1 MTLAPDV
8 REPRDARSARRDE
21 VQPGQSSVRRP
32 QGPQA
37 QRTGQRTSAQRTS
50 TQLTSAQRPQNEPAQ
65 VQRTQ
70 EQRAP
75 GQGTKGQRTQGQGTQ
90 TPRTPVP
97 RSQQP
102 QPPRQSRQGQ
112 AAPPQRQPSLDDR
125 PVEYWPT
132 AAIRAAL
139 ETDDMAVWQRIVAAV
154 KRDPYGRTAR
164 QVEEVLQT
172 ARPYGVSKALSEVLV
187 RTREHLEATERAEV
201 ARQIQAML
209 RRSELQAPEFASRIG
224 VSNESFATYLEGTTS
239 PPASL
244 LLRMQRLSDRFA
256 KLSAQRSGK

>member
-8 REPRDARSARRDE
+8 RVARDARREGVPPS
-21 VQPGQSSVRRP
+21 QQSSGRSSGQRSQALRP
-32 QGPQA
+32 QG
-37 QRTGQRTSAQRTS
+37 
-50 TQLTSAQRPQNEPAQ
+50 QRPQNARQRPAQ
-65 VQRTQ
+65 G
-70 EQRAP
+70 A
-75 GQGTKGQRTQGQGTQ
+75 
-90 TPRTPVP
+90 
-97 RSQQP
+97 QQ
-102 QPPRQSRQGQ
+102 QPPRQ
-112 AAPPQRQPSLDDR
+112 PPFDDR

-139 ETDDMAVWQRIVAAV
+139 ETDDMTVWQRIVAAV

-164 QVEEVLQT
+164 QVEEVLET

-209 RRSELQAPEFASRIG
+209 RRSKLEPQEFASRIG
-224 VSNESFATYLEGTTS
+224 VSNESFATYLEGKTS

-256 KLSAQRSGK
+256 KIAAQRAAK